1 MSDLNEIKADFNYR
15 NPLKEGEAKPAFGL
29 QEEDPSMP
37 NHKSYKKIIQNARLK
52 DFSLET
58 SGFEL
63 ISHESLVNNFYDDLE
78 VTQIYY
84 PEMSKLVKDKT
95 KADEV
100 HIVSHIT
107 RNEAQAE
114 SGERK
119 GAHRLVHNDFTP
131 NFKNTLEPLL
141 EETNSKPEKILVFN
155 LWRRFD
161 KDGLDA
167 PFAVCDSRTVSEK
180 ELIPTDLH
188 NYLEGQED
196 SLTVEIFQS
205 SYSENHKWNYYPKMN
220 RNEVLM
226 FKTYDSTLNPFM
238 PTLHSAFDD
247 NSLKNK
253 KVSPRQSLEVRAIC
267 FFN

>member
-119 GAHRLVHNDFTP
+119 GAHRLVH
-131 NFKNTLEPLL
+131 L
-141 EETNSKPEKILVFN
+141 S
-155 LWRRFD
+155 
-161 KDGLDA
+161 
-167 PFAVCDSRTVSEK
+167 
-180 ELIPTDLH
+180 LIH
-188 NYLEGQED
+188 
-196 SLTVEIFQS
+196 I
-205 SYSENHKWNYYPKMN
+205 
-220 RNEVLM
+220 
-226 FKTYDSTLNPFM
+226 
-238 PTLHSAFDD
+238 
-247 NSLKNK
+247 
-253 KVSPRQSLEVRAIC
+253 
-267 FFN
+267 